1 MPVSIQQD
9 DPKPSISSQIEKGV
23 LTSRSIDISNIELM
37 PIFNHMDAPRIILS
51 SPRHPLSVSF
61 GSVRAISASGQNRFK
76 KIKMEADSLFSNL
89 DVKNQDGTISNP
101 KLFGGFSFD
110 STHQESPPWSSF
122 PAALFILPKIQLV
135 KSKSGFKLTVNEY
148 TTDPN
153 PAKLESFLL
162 VIKSKL
168 ESGIVISTIPHVKPQ
183 LTQLDP
189 SIQYESWISQINEVL
204 KSIESGSIEKV
215 VLAQSI
221 QATLKLPCVPINIFQ
236 TLCDQNPGCCNFLFE
251 QLDGT
256 SIFGATPELLVS
268 YNDKSIRTEVLAGSS
283 SRGKTL
289 IDDNVLSQ
297 KLMSSSKDQHEHS
310 LVVQTLK
317 SKMESFTKSL
327 NIAPQKIKKLTTVQ
341 HLWTEMSAYSDH
353 DEHILSIAE
362 SLHPTPAIS
371 GIPSTEAQK
380 LIRSTE
386 PFNRGW
392 YGGLIGWFDTKGNGE
407 FSVAIRSAIS
417 DKNKVT
423 LYAGAGVVLNS
434 NPQDEWDEIQLKF
447 QSILNSL
454 I

>member
-9 DPKPSISSQIEKGV
+9 DPNPSISTQIEKGV

-37 PIFNHMDAPRIILS
+37 SIFNQMDAPRIILS
-51 SPRHPLSVSF
+51 SPHHPLSVSF
-61 GSVRAISASGQNRFK
+61 GSAKTISASGHNRFK
-76 KIKMEADSLFSNL
+76 KIKMEATSLFSNL
-89 DVKNQDGTISNP
+89 DVKNQDGTLSHP

-110 STHQESPPWSSF
+110 PDHQESPPWDSF

-148 TTDPN
+148 TIDPN
-153 PAKLESFLL
+153 PTKLESFLL
-162 VIKSKL
+162 SIKSKL
-168 ESGIVISTIPHVKPQ
+168 ESKLITSTFPSIKPQ
-183 LTQLDP
+183 LTRLDS
-189 SIQYESWISQINEVL
+189 SIQYDSWISQINEVL
-204 KSIESGSIEKV
+204 KSIESKSIEKV
-215 VLAQSI
+215 VLAQSM
-221 QATLKLPCVPINIFQ
+221 QATLKLPCIPINIFQ
-236 TLCDQNPGCCNFLFE
+236 TLCDQNPGCYHFLFE

-256 SIFGATPELLVS
+256 SIFGATPELLIS

-283 SRGKTL
+283 SRGKTP
-289 IDDNVLSQ
+289 IDDDVLSQ

-317 SKMESFTKSL
+317 SKIESFTKSL
-327 NIAPQKIKKLTTVQ
+327 NISPQKIKKLTTVQ
-341 HLWTEMSAYSDH
+341 HLWTEMSAYSNH

-371 GIPSTEAQK
+371 GTPLIEAQK
-380 LIRSTE
+380 IIRSTE

-392 YGGLIGWFDTKGNGE
+392 YGGLIGWFDAKGNGE
-407 FSVAIRSAIS
+407 FSVTIRSAIS
-417 DKNKVT
+417 NKNKVT

-434 NPQDEWDEIQLKF
+434 NPQDEWNEIQLKF
-447 QSILNSL
+447 QPILNSL